1 MTTTTKRKQGKGKAT
16 ATARTLSAK
25 RETAR
30 KRNAKRGVKLP
41 YEDKGANYLRD
52 CVAQAL
58 ALPAITPAEARHSK
72 TAVVVVDA
80 RKVVRHLTP
89 NLWKRPDLT
98 IHARLV
104 SMTKYAPEVAKVAYL
119 RYLPSTKHPEC
130 RDGSDSAYLVMLYR
144 AK

>member
-1 MTTTTKRKQGKGKAT
+1 MTTKTKRKGGKGKAT

-58 ALPAITPAEARHSK
+58 ALPAITPAEVRTSQS
-72 TAVVVVDA
+72 VVMVDA

-119 RYLPSTKHPEC
+119 RYLPSTKHPEY
-130 RDGSDSAYLVMLYR
+130 REGSDSAYLVMLYR
-144 AK
+144 TK

>member
-1 MTTTTKRKQGKGKAT
+1 MTTTTKRKGGKGT
-16 ATARTLSAK
+16 VTTVSRTLTAK
-25 RETAR
+25 RDNAR
-30 KRNAKRGVKLP
+30 KRNAKRGTKLP

-58 ALPAITPAEARHSK
+58 SLPAITPAEARTSQS
-72 TAVVVVDA
+72 VVMVDA

-104 SMTKYAPEVAKVAYL
+104 SMTKYAPEVAKVGYL

-144 AK
+144 TK